1 MKESMWGYLIV
12 IMGIFVV
19 IVMIIL
25 QNISTTD
32 EQNYYLVKEAMEGA
46 MIDSVDYGV
55 YRNYGEIRIIEEKFV
70 ENFIRR
76 FSESVQANKDYKI
89 DFYEIYESPPKATVR
104 VSTSTEEYTIDSS
117 SADFDI
123 ITILSGILESKIPLR

>member
-55 YRNYGEIRIIEEKFV
+55 
-70 ENFIRR
+70 
-76 FSESVQANKDYKI
+76 QH
-89 DFYEIYESPPKATVR
+89 
-104 VSTSTEEYTIDSS
+104 
-117 SADFDI
+117 
-123 ITILSGILESKIPLR
+123 

>member
-55 YRNYGEIRIIEEKFV
+55 YR
-70 ENFIRR
+70 
-76 FSESVQANKDYKI
+76 
-89 DFYEIYESPPKATVR
+89 R
-104 VSTSTEEYTIDSS
+104 VSV
-117 SADFDI
+117 F
-123 ITILSGILESKIPLR
+123 IL